1 MLDVHP
7 PHEATHTWRDF
18 LIHIAT
24 IVVGLIIAVGL
35 EQTVEAIHHHYQ
47 REELRE
53 ALLQDNQK
61 ALRDDQ
67 DLERSALNQVQWLTA
82 RIDDLTVDLRTN
94 AHPHFIPLLPIDF
107 RALPTDPNWKSAK
120 SSNLAEVLP
129 QEDVK
134 AFSEADDL
142 VNDLAKRFQTDEF
155 TYRREAFEQRFR
167 VSPSNDTPDF
177 STATRDDLTQD
188 LSLLAEERSNALA
201 TYEFTLYLRGCLT
214 AVIRGERNLDRIDDD
229 EISVEEEGLKH
240 LHDNDPFRSADAAPN
255 LRTR

>member
-1 MLDVHP
+1 MLDVHV
-7 PHEATHTWRDF
+7 PHPTHSWKDF
-18 LIHIAT
+18 FIHIAT
-24 IVVGLIIAVGL
+24 ITVGLLIAVGL
-35 EQTVEAIHHHYQ
+35 EQTVEAIHHHHQ

-67 DLERSALNQVQWLTA
+67 DVERVALNRVQWLTA
-82 RIDDLTVDLRTN
+82 RIDDLIVDLHTN

-107 RALPTDPNWKSAK
+107 RSLPSDPNWKSAK
-120 SSNLAEVLP
+120 SSSLAEVLP

-142 VNDLAKRFQTDEF
+142 VNEVTKRFQTDEF

-188 LSLLAEERSNALA
+188 LSLLSEERSNALA
-201 TYEFTLYLRGCLT
+201 AYEFTLYLRGCLT

-229 EISVEEEGLKH
+229 EVSVEEEALKH
-240 LHDNDPFRSADAAPN
+240 LYDNDPYRAAEQTPTRRS
-255 LRTR
+255 R

>member
-7 PHEATHTWRDF
+7 PHAPTHTWKDF
-18 LIHIAT
+18 FIHVGT
-24 IVVGLIIAVGL
+24 ICVGLLIAIGL
-35 EQTVEAIHHHYQ
+35 EQTVEAIHHHHQ

-61 ALRDDQ
+61 ALRDNQ
-67 DLERSALNQVQWLTA
+67 DMEREALNRVQWLTA

-94 AHPHFIPLLPIDF
+94 AHPHFIPLLPVPF
-107 RALPTDPNWKSAK
+107 RSTPVDPNWKSAK
-120 SSNLAEVLP
+120 SSNLVSVLP

-134 AFSEADDL
+134 AFSEVDNLIDGL
-142 VNDLAKRFQTDEF
+142 IKRAEASE
-155 TYRREAFEQRFR
+155 YISRRIAFEQRFR
-167 VSPSNDTPDF
+167 VSPSIDTLDF

-188 LSLLAEERSNALA
+188 LSLLSEERSNARA

-229 EISVEEEGLKH
+229 EDSVEEEGLKH
-240 LHDNDPFRSADAAPN
+240 LYDNDPYRTAEPTPT
-255 LRTR
+255 LRTH